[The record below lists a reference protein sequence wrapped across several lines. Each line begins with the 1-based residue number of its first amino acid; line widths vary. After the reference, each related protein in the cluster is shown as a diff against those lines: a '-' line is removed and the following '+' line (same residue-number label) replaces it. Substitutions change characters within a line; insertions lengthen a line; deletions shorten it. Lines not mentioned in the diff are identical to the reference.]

1 MGCGSTGAVLDRV
14 VDWSVLTTEVE
25 SWLAGFGCTAACL
38 DFLRGGSP
46 PAAIATARAEGLR
59 RRFERFGGILSLQ
72 KNSEKTTRYY
82 PKRYSYSE
90 NKRLTETQSWEKT
103 KRSGKESLSD
113 KQSTQQ
119 LPSYAKINL
128 DIKIDNS
135 HKAKLYKQ
143 QWTNPH

>member
-14 VDWSVLTTEVE
+14 VDWSVLTTEDE
-25 SWLAGFGCTAACL
+25 SWLAGFGCTAARL

-82 PKRYSYSE
+82 PKQY
-90 NKRLTETQSWEKT
+90 
-103 KRSGKESLSD
+103 
-113 KQSTQQ
+113 
-119 LPSYAKINL
+119 P
-128 DIKIDNS
+128 
-135 HKAKLYKQ
+135 
-143 QWTNPH
+143 